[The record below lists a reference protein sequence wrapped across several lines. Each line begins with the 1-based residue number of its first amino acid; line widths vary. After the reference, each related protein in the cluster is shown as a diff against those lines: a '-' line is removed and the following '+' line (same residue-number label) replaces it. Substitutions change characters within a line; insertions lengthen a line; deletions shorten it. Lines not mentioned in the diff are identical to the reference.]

1 MVVDAVTPPATVTT
15 EYIAAA
21 HVPDMSLLSGH
32 DLELHCQVLDRI
44 LNRSD
49 KQQKIQHG
57 IQQMWLH
64 GCIKHS
70 YLLTSFVSSVI
81 TCLQSRQHLCEL
93 SSIFL
98 HKPRKGSTWFT
109 MKGFISMFFPIE
121 IVSN

>member
-21 HVPDMSLLSGH
+21 HVPDTSLLSGH

-57 IQQMWLH
+57 NQQM
-64 GCIKHS
+64 
-70 YLLTSFVSSVI
+70 
-81 TCLQSRQHLCEL
+81 
-93 SSIFL
+93 
-98 HKPRKGSTWFT
+98 
-109 MKGFISMFFPIE
+109 
-121 IVSN
+121 